1 MTFRETLLD
10 RAAARRARLVFAE
23 GQDPR
28 VQAAVERLRRDGIVE
43 PIVIGGPGG
52 LDPRTDPRLA
62 AVAEHLRSRRPDQVL
77 DGVHALDLAS
87 DPVRFAAGLVAL
99 GEADGTVAG
108 AVHPTSEVIRAAL
121 WCIGTAPGVQRV
133 SSSFYMAFADGRVL
147 TYADCAVSVLP
158 SAEELAQIAVVAVA
172 DRRRLVGDAPRVA
185 FLSFS
190 TRGSAQGPAVDRVR
204 EAAALF
210 RAREPDIVADGELQA
225 DAALDPAI
233 ALRKAP
239 DSPVAGAANVL
250 IFPSLDAGNIA
261 YKLTRHLAGA
271 AALGPLLQG
280 LARPMSDL
288 SRGAGIDDIVE
299 VAAMVALQTDQST
312 T

>member
-1 MTFRETLLD
+1 ML
-10 RAAARRARLVFAE
+10 AAT
-23 GQDPR
+23 Q
-28 VQAAVERLRRDGIVE
+28 RLRHEGIAE
-43 PIVIGGPGG
+43 PIVIGGPEG

-62 AVAEHLRSRRPDQVL
+62 AVADHLRRRRPDQVL
-77 DGVHALDLAS
+77 DGVHALDLAA

-99 GEADGTVAG
+99 GEAEGAVAG
-108 AVHPTSEVIRAAL
+108 AVHTTADVIRAAL
-121 WCIGTAPGVQRV
+121 WCIGTAPGVDRV
-133 SSSFYMAFADGRVL
+133 SSSFYMALPDGRVL
-147 TYADCAVSVLP
+147 TYADCAVAVLP
-158 SAEELAQIAVVAVA
+158 SAAELAQIALVAVD
-172 DRRRLVGDAPRVA
+172 DRRRLVGDIPRVA

-204 EAAALF
+204 EAVARIRT
-210 RAREPDIVADGELQA
+210 RAPDIVADGELQA
-225 DAALDPAI
+225 DAALDPGI

-239 DSPVAGAANVL
+239 DSPVAGMANVL

-299 VAAMVALQTDQST
+299 VAAMVALQKTDQSIL
-312 T
+312 